1 MMSTALLG
9 IGALLCLAMIALMC
23 APMAVGM
30 LRRRLHHDNPP
41 AAPTSPAPDRQ
52 PAPGRS

>member
-9 IGALLCLAMIALMC
+9 IGALLCLAMMALMC

-30 LRRRLHHDNPP
+30 LRRRLHHNNPP
-41 AAPTSPAPDRQ
+41 PASISPAPDGHA
-52 PAPGRS
+52 APGRS

>member
-1 MMSTALLG
+1 MMSSALLG
-9 IGALLCLAMIALMC
+9 IGALLCLAMMALMC

-30 LRRRLHHDNPP
+30 LRRRLRHDPP
-41 AAPTSPAPDRQ
+41 AAATGPERDRQ